1 MRILAMI
8 SGWILVLA
16 VTSIS
21 AQEVVTVSDRPTKP
35 VDSVSADPVGA
46 QETRETG
53 GDRSS
58 VELPARVNN
67 PVTAKPGVEPPMPE
81 SVQAGNE
88 IPLDPTRMGSVPTGY
103 GSGAALMQPSPD
115 PLMAPR
121 QKSSPTRLTS
131 RLMTS
136 KRSLLTTRLGS
147 PAKGSK
153 EPTVRQKGLRS
164 TLDD

>member
-1 MRILAMI
+1 MRILAII
-8 SGWILVLA
+8 SGSILALA

-21 AQEVVTVSDRPTKP
+21 AREVITASDQPTKP
-35 VDSVSADPVGA
+35 VDSASADPVGA

-53 GDRSS
+53 GGQSS
-58 VELPARVNN
+58 ADIPARLNN
-67 PVTAKPGVEPPMPE
+67 PGAAKPGVEPPMPE
-81 SVQAGNE
+81 SIQADIE
-88 IPLDPTRMGSVPTGY
+88 KPLDPTRMGSVPTGD
-103 GSGAALMQPSPD
+103 GSGAVPMQPSPD
-115 PLMAPR
+115 PFMAPR

-147 PAKGSK
+147 SAKGSK